1 MNKNT
6 LWIALI
12 IVILGLG
19 IWYFYKPTP
28 IIEPSVQEV
37 VLKPTYVNA
46 SADLIKVENPFP
58 GAVTGKTFTVIGQAR
73 GYWYFEA
80 SFPIELQDKNGKVI
94 ATAIA
99 QADGE
104 WMTENFVPFKVEI
117 KAPNDYIGP
126 ATLVL
131 KNDNPS
137 GLPEN
142 DRSVAVPITVE
153 Y

>member
-73 GYWYFEA
+73 GYWYFKA

-94 ATAIA
+94 AL
-99 QADGE
+99 
-104 WMTENFVPFKVEI
+104 VP
-117 KAPNDYIGP
+117 A
-126 ATLVL
+126 
-131 KNDNPS
+131 
-137 GLPEN
+137 
-142 DRSVAVPITVE
+142 
-153 Y
+153 

>member
-46 SADLIKVENPFP
+46 SADLIKVEN
-58 GAVTGKTFTVIGQAR
+58 
-73 GYWYFEA
+73 
-80 SFPIELQDKNGKVI
+80 
-94 ATAIA
+94 
-99 QADGE
+99 
-104 WMTENFVPFKVEI
+104 
-117 KAPNDYIGP
+117 
-126 ATLVL
+126 
-131 KNDNPS
+131 
-137 GLPEN
+137 
-142 DRSVAVPITVE
+142 
-153 Y
+153 